1 MCGGDVGVDLARLAL
16 KRRLVSV
23 APVAIAALLLG
34 ACANL
39 PKIGEQFAIADARQ
53 AEAADPAKPQQT
65 ELERA
70 IEYWGKQN
78 AKDPRNLTAAINYAK
93 NLKAAGQKDIALGV
107 LQSASTYHGADR
119 MLASEYGRLALE
131 LGQTSLAQRLL
142 EAADDPAK
150 PDWKIISARGTALA
164 KQGQYK
170 QAIPLFER
178 ALSLA
183 PNQASVTSNL
193 AMAIAADGDA
203 PRAEV
208 MLRKIADAPDADP
221 KVRQNLALVLSLQG
235 KYDEARATAAK
246 DVPAD
251 TASANVE
258 YVRQMVRAEP
268 QAAPRSAPAI
278 GPGAWTTNVA
288 TSSITK
294 TAASGSGLKLSQR

>member
-1 MCGGDVGVDLARLAL
+1 MCGGEIGFDKMRPAL
-16 KRRLVSV
+16 RRGIASV
-23 APVAIAALLLG
+23 VPAAIAAMLLG

-39 PKIGEQFAIADARQ
+39 PKIGDQFAMADAQ
-53 AEAADPAKPQQT
+53 PSEAADPSKPQQS

-78 AKDPRNLTAAINYAK
+78 AKDPRNLTAAINFAK
-93 NLKAAGQKDIALGV
+93 NLKAAGRKDTALGV

-119 MLASEYGRLALE
+119 MLASEYGRMALE

-183 PNQASVTSNL
+183 PSQPSVTSNL

-208 MLRKIADAPDADP
+208 MLRKIADTPDADP

-235 KYDEARATAAK
+235 KYDEARAMAAK

-268 QAAPRSAPAI
+268 QVAPRSAPAI
-278 GPGAWTTNVA
+278 GPGVWTTDIA

-294 TAASGSGLKLSQR
+294 TPVSGSALKLSQR